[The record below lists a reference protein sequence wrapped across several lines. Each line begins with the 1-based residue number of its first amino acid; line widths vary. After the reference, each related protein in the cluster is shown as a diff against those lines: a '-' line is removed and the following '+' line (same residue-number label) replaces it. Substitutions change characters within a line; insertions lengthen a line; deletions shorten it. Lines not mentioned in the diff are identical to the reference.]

1 MGFKKRG
8 AIYSV
13 IALMLCVAVYLNWSY
28 SKTEPDTAAVAAGVE
43 TPVDGKLIGQSVL
56 VDSTSPEGAIG
67 VLEAQESAAS
77 AAVAEDY
84 FAEARLS
91 RQRAR
96 DEAVSILNTTLES
109 DSAEDEARAAA
120 GMGIELL
127 AANAQMESSIES
139 LVKAKGYQDC
149 VVFIGGDSIHVI
161 VSKTVAG
168 LAATD
173 VAKIRDIV
181 LGEAT
186 VSAEQIKII
195 ETA

>member
-1 MGFKKRG
+1 MGFKKKG

-28 SKTEPDTAAVAAGVE
+28 SKTESDTAAVAAGVE
-43 TPVDGKLIGQSVL
+43 TPVDSKLIGQSVL

-67 VLEAQESAAS
+67 VLEAQDSAAS

-161 VSKTVAG
+161 VSKTEAG